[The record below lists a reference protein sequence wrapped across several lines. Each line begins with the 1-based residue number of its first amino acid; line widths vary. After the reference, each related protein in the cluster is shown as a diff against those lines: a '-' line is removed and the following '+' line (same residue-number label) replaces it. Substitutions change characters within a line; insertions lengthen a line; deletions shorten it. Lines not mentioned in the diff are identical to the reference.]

1 MGRLRKTRFGG
12 RTRGPGASL
21 RGVEQ
26 FRGNACSGPHQVRGL
41 DGSYRFQQRGNHE
54 LRDAHSL
61 FTQLGVVSSRRGPQG
76 STVQLKSAGK
86 DINKEAPGGSSPA
99 RCLQWSRTSCPVSAA
114 SATASA
120 PATAGRAAPA
130 RRTATAGMA
139 TRVTAARPPAAP
151 AVPAA
156 AGRAPAA
163 PLDALAPAGA
173 GRHLDDHEHDEQHDH
188 NPDESCHC
196 AHRPFVPPKRAPRV
210 FA

>member
-1 MGRLRKTRFGG
+1 MKKSG
-12 RTRGPGASL
+12 
-21 RGVEQ
+21 
-26 FRGNACSGPHQVRGL
+26 GNACSGPHQVRGL

-76 STVQLKSAGK
+76 STVQLKSTGK

-114 SATASA
+114 SATASS
-120 PATAGRAAPA
+120 PAAAGRAAAA
-130 RRTATAGMA
+130 RRTATAGMPA
-139 TRVTAARPPAAP
+139 RVTATRPPAAP
-151 AVPAA
+151 AA
-156 AGRAPAA
+156 AGRRAPAA
-163 PLDALAPAGA
+163 PLDTLARAGA

-188 NPDESCHC
+188 DPDENCHC
-196 AHRPFVPPKRAPRV
+196 THRPFVPPKRAPRV